1 MPTKGLLPLIFVAVV
16 ALTNVTVAQAPAHDT
31 FFGAFDLKSAVLSPV
46 PLGPP
51 SQFEPRTSEAP
62 QKADKPQAERIQAE
76 QPRSASASRK
86 PKPQQK
92 LATPT
97 RRPRSNPLDSYA
109 RDQRR
114 QTWPCVGDG
123 ICAWTQPR

>member
-1 MPTKGLLPLIFVAVV
+1 MPTKGLLSLTFAAAVV
-16 ALTNVTVAQAPAHDT
+16 LTSVVFAQAPAHDT

-51 SQFEPRTSEAP
+51 SHFEP
-62 QKADKPQAERIQAE
+62 KATAQPAEKPQAEHTQAE
-76 QPRSASASRK
+76 QPRPTVASRK

-92 LATPT
+92 LAAPA
-97 RRPRSNPLDSYA
+97 RKPKGNPLDAYA
-109 RDQRR
+109 RDPRR
-114 QTWPCVGDG
+114 QVWPCVGDG

>member
-1 MPTKGLLPLIFVAVV
+1 MPTKGLLPFTFVVAV
-16 ALTNVTVAQAPAHDT
+16 ALTSVATAQTPAHDT

-51 SQFEPRTSEAP
+51 SQFEPKAEARS
-62 QKADKPQAERIQAE
+62 AEKPQAEPAQT
-76 QPRSASASRK
+76 QPSRPAVASHK

-92 LATPT
+92 FAAPA
-97 RRPRSNPLDSYA
+97 RKPKSNPLDSYA

-114 QTWPCVGDG
+114 QVWPCVGDG
-123 ICAWTQPR
+123 ICAWTRPR

>member
-1 MPTKGLLPLIFVAVV
+1 MPTKGLLPFTFVAAV
-16 ALTNVTVAQAPAHDT
+16 ALTSVAAAQTPVHDT

-51 SQFEPRTSEAP
+51 SQFEPKAEARSVE
-62 QKADKPQAERIQAE
+62 KPQAEPAQT
-76 QPRSASASRK
+76 QPSRPAVASHK

-92 LATPT
+92 LAAPA
-97 RRPRSNPLDSYA
+97 RKPKSNPLDSYA

-114 QTWPCVGDG
+114 QVWPCVGDG
-123 ICAWTQPR
+123 ICAWTRPR

>member
-1 MPTKGLLPLIFVAVV
+1 MPAKGLLPLTFVAVV
-16 ALTNVTVAQAPAHDT
+16 ALTNVAVAQAPAHDT

-62 QKADKPQAERIQAE
+62 QKADKPQAERIPVE
-76 QPRSASASRK
+76 PTRPASASRK

-92 LATPT
+92 LAAPTP
-97 RRPRSNPLDSYA
+97 RPKSNPLDSYA
-109 RDQRR
+109 RDPRR
-114 QTWPCVGDG
+114 QVWPCVGDG
-123 ICAWTQPR
+123 ICAWTRPR